1 MDGGVHKRTG
11 QNLGSFAFFPAEWA
25 IGVLNEVLAV
35 LVDHGQEGVP
45 VVKLVFIDLVPKVS
59 RAGWANAKPKRCGP
73 NVLLRTQIDSDLHDI
88 VHEVDQLS

>member
-35 LVDHGQEGVP
+35 LVDHGPEGVP
-45 VVKLVFIDLVPKVS
+45 VVKLVFIDLMP
-59 RAGWANAKPKRCGP
+59 
-73 NVLLRTQIDSDLHDI
+73 
-88 VHEVDQLS
+88 